1 MKSTKKIIPAGSQ
14 MEFIFPEAYD
24 SLLTTYDKTIKCAS
38 KNFIANCYVENGK
51 KN

>member
-38 KNFIANCYVENGK
+38 PSMLSITFI
-51 KN
+51 